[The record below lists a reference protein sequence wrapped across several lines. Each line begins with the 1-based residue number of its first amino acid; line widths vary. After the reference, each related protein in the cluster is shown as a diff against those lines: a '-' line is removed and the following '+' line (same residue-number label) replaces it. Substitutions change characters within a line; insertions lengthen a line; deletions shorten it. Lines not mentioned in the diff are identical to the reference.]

1 MRGPGYPEGGEE
13 TNVTTSYA
21 RHGGGLPC
29 QRRRHGADRRLL
41 IGKEEAMD
49 AAATMLTLT
58 LLLLVIDQM
67 RR

>member
-1 MRGPGYPEGGEE
+1 MVVASP
-13 TNVTTSYA
+13 A
-21 RHGGGLPC
+21 